1 MPLRCECRLRADC
14 AACRRESSGANGRN
28 RRARGCCPLRCECR
42 LRAEVE
48 RHEIKGGEEDRA

>member
-14 AACRRESSGANGRN
+14 AACNRESFGANGRN

-48 RHEIKGGEEDRA
+48 RHEIKGGEEDCA